1 MQCDDEK
8 RRLVLIAEA
17 RVARQQE
24 LVVQLKNTSGLDL
37 LRAKSELTGLQY
49 NLRVLKGRI
58 RPDRHLPSDLQ
69 RRIAKVVPQSGS

>member
-8 RRLVLIAEA
+8 QRLVLIAEA

-24 LVVQLKNTSGLDL
+24 VVVKLKSISGLDL

-49 NLRVLKGRI
+49 NLRVLKRRI
-58 RPDRHLPSDLQ
+58 RREGHLPSGLQ
-69 RRIAKVVPQSGS
+69 TRVAKVARQGGS

>member
-8 RRLVLIAEA
+8 QRLVLIAEA

-24 LVVQLKNTSGLDL
+24 VVVKLKNTSGLDL

-58 RPDRHLPSDLQ
+58 RRDGHLPSGVQ
-69 RRIAKVVPQSGS
+69 RRATKVARQAGS